1 MNKKVVE
8 IEIPKTS
15 TDPIFRMLLAEVT
28 KAIHTARALRKAR
41 ITVKVEQGE

>member
-8 IEIPKTS
+8 IEIPKTV
-15 TDPIFRMLLAEVT
+15 DDQVFKMLLADVT
-28 KAIHTARALRKAR
+28 KAIQTARALRKGR